1 VQNWRKTRNYRK
13 VKNPDGS
20 FAYLIKAED
29 KYVPVSKEVYTVYAQ
44 SERQLEYMAL
54 DLKRD
59 RVLQDAD
66 GKAVLDQ
73 NGQPVML
80 PEREVSL
87 DKLIVEE
94 WDYPSSAPS
103 PESVVLD
110 RLKSAALHQS
120 LSSLEAEER
129 ALIEA
134 LFFEGLTERAY
145 SERSGIPQKTV
156 NDRKNRILKKLYQ
169 LLKK

>member
-1 VQNWRKTRNYRK
+1 MQNWRKTRNYRK
-13 VKNPDGS
+13 IKNPDGS
-20 FAYLIKAED
+20 FTYLIKAED
-29 KYVPVSKEVYTVYAQ
+29 KYVTVSEAVYTVYAQ
-44 SERQLEYMAL
+44 SERQLEYMTL

-80 PEREVSL
+80 PEREASL
-87 DKLIVEE
+87 DKLMDDE

-103 PESVVLD
+103 PESAVLNQ
-110 RLKSAALHQS
+110 LEITALHQC
-120 LSSLEAEER
+120 LSSLDTDER

-145 SERSGIPQKTV
+145 SEQSGIPQKTV

-169 LLKK
+169 LLK

>member
-1 VQNWRKTRNYRK
+1 MQNWRKTRNYRK
-13 VKNPDGS
+13 IKNPDGS
-20 FAYLIKAED
+20 FTYLIKVEET
-29 KYVPVSKEVYTVYAQ
+29 YMPVSKEVYTVYAQ
-44 SERQLEYMAL
+44 SERQLEYMAR

-73 NGQPVML
+73 NEQPIML
-80 PEREVSL
+80 SEREVSL
-87 DKLIVEE
+87 DKLMAEE

-103 PESVVLD
+103 PESAVLD
-110 RLKSAALHQS
+110 QLEITAVHQCLAS
-120 LSSLEAEER
+120 LDTDEK
-129 ALIEA
+129 ALIEV

>member
-1 VQNWRKTRNYRK
+1 MQNWRKTRSYRK
-13 VKNPDGS
+13 IKNPDGS
-20 FAYLIKAED
+20 FTYLIKAED
-29 KYVPVSKEVYTVYAQ
+29 MYVLVSKEVYTVYAQ

-59 RVLQDAD
+59 RVLQGAD

-73 NGQPVML
+73 TGQPSML
-80 PEREVSL
+80 PEREISL
-87 DKLIVEE
+87 DKLMGEE
-94 WDYPSSAPS
+94 WDYPSSTPS
-103 PESVVLD
+103 PETTVLD
-110 RLKSAALHQS
+110 RLETTALHQS
-120 LSSLEAEER
+120 LSSLAVEER
-129 ALIEA
+129 TLIEA

>member
-1 VQNWRKTRNYRK
+1 MQNWRKTRNYRK

-20 FAYLIKAED
+20 FTYLIKAED
-29 KYVPVSKEVYTVYAQ
+29 KYVPVSEEVYTVYAQ

-59 RVLQDAD
+59 RVLQDAN
-66 GKAVLDQ
+66 GKAALDQ
-73 NGQPVML
+73 NGQPIIL

-87 DKLIVEE
+87 DKLMAED
-94 WDYPSSAPS
+94 WDYPSSVPS
-103 PESVVLD
+103 PESAVLD
-110 RLKSAALHQS
+110 QLEITALHQCLAS
-120 LSSLEAEER
+120 LDTDER
-129 ALIEA
+129 TLIEA

-156 NDRKNRILKKLYQ
+156 NDRKNRILKKLHQ

>member
-1 VQNWRKTRNYRK
+1 MQNWRKTRNYRK
-13 VKNPDGS
+13 IKNPDGS
-20 FAYLIKAED
+20 FTYLIKAED
-29 KYVPVSKEVYTVYAQ
+29 KYVTVSEAVYTVYAQ
-44 SERQLEYMAL
+44 SERQLEYMTL

-80 PEREVSL
+80 PEREASL
-87 DKLIVEE
+87 DKLMDDE

-103 PESVVLD
+103 PESAVLD
-110 RLKSAALHQS
+110 QLEITALHQC
-120 LSSLEAEER
+120 LSSLDTDER

-145 SERSGIPQKTV
+145 SEQSGIPQKTV

>member
-1 VQNWRKTRNYRK
+1 MQNWQKNRNYRK
-13 VKNPDGS
+13 LKNPDGS
-20 FAYLIKAED
+20 FIYLIKAED
-29 KYVPVSKEVYTVYAQ
+29 KYVSVSKEVYTIYAQ
-44 SERQLEYMAL
+44 SERQLEYIEL
-54 DLKRD
+54 DQKRD
-59 RVLQDAD
+59 RVLQDAN

-73 NGQPVML
+73 NGQPIIL

-87 DKLIVEE
+87 DKLMAED

-103 PESVVLD
+103 PESVVLNQ
-110 RLKSAALHQS
+110 LEIAALHQS
-120 LSSLEAEER
+120 LSSLETEER

-145 SERSGIPQKTV
+145 SEQSGIPQKTV
-156 NDRKNRILKKLYQ
+156 NDRKNRILKKLNQ

>member
-1 VQNWRKTRNYRK
+1 MQNWRKTRNYRK
-13 VKNPDGS
+13 IKNPDGS
-20 FAYLIKAED
+20 FTYLIKAED
-29 KYVPVSKEVYTVYAQ
+29 KYVPVSKEVYTVYAR

-59 RVLQDAD
+59 RVLQDAN

-87 DKLIVEE
+87 DKLMAEG

-103 PESVVLD
+103 PESVVLG
-110 RLKSAALHQS
+110 RLEISALHQS
-120 LSSLEAEER
+120 LSSLAAEER

-145 SERSGIPQKTV
+145 SEQSGIPQKTV
-156 NDRKNRILKKLYQ
+156 NDRKNRILKKIYQ